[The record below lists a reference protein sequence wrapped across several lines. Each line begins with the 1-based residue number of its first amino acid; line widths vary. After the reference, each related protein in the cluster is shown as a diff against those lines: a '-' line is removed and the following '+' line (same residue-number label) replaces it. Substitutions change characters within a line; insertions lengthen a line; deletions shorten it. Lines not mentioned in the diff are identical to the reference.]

1 MFDPVR
7 ICAVL
12 LEEEVEFVVLGGFA
26 AIVRGS
32 SLPTKDID
40 VIPSRDRT
48 NLDRLGRALTRM
60 NAKIR
65 ISGDPVPTKIDGA
78 FLANMP
84 HMLNLV
90 TDFGEIDLTFS
101 PAGSAGDFEGWKK
114 GATLEVID
122 DGLTVLVA
130 SLDDIIDSKRSA
142 NRPKDQMALPYL
154 ESLRDEIRKQEGN

>member
-7 ICAVL
+7 ICL
-12 LEEEVEFVVLGGFA
+12 ILREEDVEFVVLGGFA
-26 AIVRGS
+26 AVVRGS

-60 NAKIR
+60 NAMIR
-65 ISGDPVPTKIDGA
+65 ISGDPVPIKIDGG
-78 FLANMP
+78 FLASMP

-90 TDFGEIDLTFS
+90 TDFGEMDITFTPS
-101 PAGSAGDFEGWKK
+101 GSVGDFEGWRR
-114 GATLEVID
+114 GATSEEIE
-122 DGLTVLVA
+122 DGLMVLVA
-130 SLDDIIDSKRSA
+130 SLDDIIDSKRAA

-154 ESLRDEIRKQEGN
+154 ESLRDEIRRREG

>member
-7 ICAVL
+7 ICEIL

-40 VIPSRDRT
+40 VIPSRDRS

-60 NAKIR
+60 NAMIR
-65 ISGDPVPTKIDGA
+65 ISGDPVPTKIDGG

-84 HMLNLV
+84 RMLNLV
-90 TDFGEIDLTFS
+90 TDFGEMDLTFS

-130 SLDDIIDSKRSA
+130 SLDDIIDSKRAA

-154 ESLRDEIRKQEGN
+154 ESLRDEIRRQEGN